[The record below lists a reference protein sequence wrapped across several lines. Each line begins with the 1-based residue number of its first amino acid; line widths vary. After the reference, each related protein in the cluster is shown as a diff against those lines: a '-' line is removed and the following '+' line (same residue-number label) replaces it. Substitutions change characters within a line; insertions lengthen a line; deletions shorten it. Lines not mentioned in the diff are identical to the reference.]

1 MIFVDAA
8 RGMDCNSGLSPD
20 QALCSIQ
27 AAMDKLPFLHEQHK
41 IDKMIEDGTLIV
53 CPGLVA
59 AFRGQPPKEKKELR
73 EWPPEVDNLNEEW
86 WK

>member
-1 MIFVDAA
+1 MFVDPKN
-8 RGMDCNSGLSPD
+8 GMDCNSGLSPD

-41 IDKMIEDGTLIV
+41 IDKMIEDRIMV
-53 CPGLVA
+53 IRPNLVA
-59 AFRGQPPKEKKELR
+59 AFRGQPPVKKKEYP